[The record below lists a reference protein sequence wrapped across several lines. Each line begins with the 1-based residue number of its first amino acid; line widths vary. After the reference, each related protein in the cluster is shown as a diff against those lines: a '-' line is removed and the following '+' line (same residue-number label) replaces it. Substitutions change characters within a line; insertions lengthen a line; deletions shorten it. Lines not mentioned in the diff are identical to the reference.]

1 MDALWEKFMNRF
13 SRQVHDIVC
22 TQVNPDGTMTSFK
35 VNGEI
40 DIAIEAIAGRL
51 GTSGDQVEQMK
62 RDGYVVLCKSSLF
75 KDVNHVASK
84 IIDKPLAVRGPAYVV
99 RQNNPALAIFD
110 SCEPQFISQ
119 DFDVKTPTAV
129 VITMDTSESVR
140 ELIPAPTVDIQQ
152 VLGEAI
158 DAFKKKDTEFP
169 QERVVIDGGDDDISA
184 GRRGLPVRRATRK
197 KKKNASSRRRERDEE
212 EDEEGEVQ
220 PRRSSRL
227 SNKKR

>member
-1 MDALWEKFMNRF
+1 MDDLWKKFMNRF
-13 SRQVHDIVC
+13 SRQVQDILC
-22 TQVNPDGTMTSFK
+22 TQVNPDGTMSSFK
-35 VNGEI
+35 VNGET
-40 DIAIEAIAGRL
+40 DVAIEAIAGRL

-62 RDGYVVLCKSSLF
+62 RNGYVILCKSSLF
-75 KDVNHVASK
+75 KDVNHVASQ
-84 IIDKPLAVRGPAYVV
+84 IIDKPLAVRGPAFVV

-119 DFDVKTPTAV
+119 DFDVKAPIAIVTTV
-129 VITMDTSESVR
+129 TMDTSESVR
-140 ELIPAPTVDIQQ
+140 ELIPAPTVDIQV

-169 QERVVIDGGDDDISA
+169 QERVVIDEGEDEEDDISA
-184 GRRGLPVRRATRK
+184 GRRGLPVRRA
-197 KKKNASSRRRERDEE
+197 KKKNTRSRRRERDEE
-212 EDEEGEVQ
+212 EAQQ